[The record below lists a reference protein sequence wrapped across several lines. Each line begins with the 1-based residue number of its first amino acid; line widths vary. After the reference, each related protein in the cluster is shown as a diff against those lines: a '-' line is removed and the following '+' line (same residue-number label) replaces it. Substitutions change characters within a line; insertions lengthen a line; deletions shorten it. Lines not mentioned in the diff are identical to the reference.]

1 MYDIFSHGRGRVLF
15 EDTDLYG
22 RAFPEARSKTTEHNI
37 YERSKIYLDDE
48 TEKTQKLKKIEENKE

>member
-1 MYDIFSHGRGRVLF
+1 MF
-15 EDTDLYG
+15 EDADLYG

-37 YERSKIYLDDE
+37 YERSKIYLDDV